1 VTQPALRIGHGID
14 AHRYVPGRPLML
26 GGVRIPYGQGLMG
39 HSDGDAIAHALA
51 DAILGAAGMG
61 DMGGHFP
68 STDPR
73 WKDTAGV
80 DFLAAVA
87 EKIRAAG
94 WAVLSA
100 HVVAIT
106 EEPRLAPHLG
116 AMSQTMS
123 RALGTP
129 DGTVEVGATS
139 TDGMGF
145 AGRGEG
151 VAASATVL
159 LTPSPPR

>member
-1 VTQPALRIGHGID
+1 MTTPAMRIGHGID

-26 GGVRIPYGQGLMG
+26 GGVRVPYDQGLLG
-39 HSDGDAIAHALA
+39 HSDGDAVAHALG
-51 DAILGAAGMG
+51 DAILGAAGLG
-61 DMGGHFP
+61 DMGRHFP
-68 STDPR
+68 STDPQWR
-73 WKDTAGV
+73 DKAGV

-94 WAVLSA
+94 WSVLSA

-106 EEPRLAPHLG
+106 EEPRLGAHLE
-116 AMSQTMS
+116 AMSQAMS
-123 RALGTP
+123 RALGVP
-129 DGTVEVGATS
+129 DGTVEVGATT

-159 LTPSPPR
+159 LTSSAAR

>member
-1 VTQPALRIGHGID
+1 MTLPMIRIGHGID

-26 GGVRIPYGQGLMG
+26 GGVRVPYGQGLLG
-39 HSDGDAIAHALA
+39 HSDGDAVAHALA

-68 STDPR
+68 STDPQ
-73 WKDTAGV
+73 WKDTAGL
-80 DFLAAVA
+80 DFLAHVA
-87 EKIRAAG
+87 EKIHAAG
-94 WAVLSA
+94 WSVLSA

-106 EEPRLAPHLG
+106 EEPRLAPHLA
-116 AMSQTMS
+116 AMSEAMS
-123 RALGTP
+123 RALGVP
-129 DGTVEVGATS
+129 DGTVEVGATT

-159 LTPSPPR
+159 LAARTSR

>member
-1 VTQPALRIGHGID
+1 MTERALRIGHGID

-26 GGVRIPYGQGLMG
+26 GCVRIPYDQGLLG
-39 HSDGDAIAHALA
+39 HSDGDAVAHALA
-51 DAILGAAGMG
+51 DAMLGAAGLG
-61 DMGGHFP
+61 DMGRQFP
-68 STDPR
+68 STDPL

-87 EKIRAAG
+87 EKVRAAG
-94 WAVLSA
+94 WRVVSA

-106 EEPRLAPHLG
+106 EEPRLSPHLA

-123 RALGTP
+123 RALGAP
-129 DGTVEVGATS
+129 NGTVEVGATT

-145 AGRGEG
+145 PGRGEG

-159 LTPSPPR
+159 LAPSPAA

>member
-1 VTQPALRIGHGID
+1 MTERRLRVGHGID
-14 AHRYVPGRPLML
+14 AHRYMPGRPLML
-26 GGVRIPYGQGLMG
+26 GGVRVPYERGLLG

-51 DAILGAAGMG
+51 DAVLGAAGLG

-68 STDPR
+68 SNDPH
-73 WKDTAGV
+73 WKDSAGV

-94 WAVLSA
+94 WYVVSA

-106 EEPRLAPHLG
+106 EEPRLAPHLK
-116 AMSQTMS
+116 AMSHAMS
-123 RALGTP
+123 AALGVP
-129 DGTVEVGATS
+129 EGTIEVGATT

-159 LTPSPPR
+159 LAPLAPP